1 MNIYKGAFLGK
12 WSEGTQDNLRNTLC
26 DDVWHHLNL
35 SFCLFFLLPSFAF
48 HCLTFITFFS
58 LWSLSIFSYKL
69 SWAGPPGPG
78 NIIFSYNHEV
88 NSTPSYELIIL
99 SCSSLIQESK
109 TVDWNHLLVCGSHI
123 SISQASTHGKMHW
136 WQHSFCFHSFIF
148 WPRELQVLVDIRL
161 NKSVNVENSALTCL
175 CEDNNCPAWQW
186 YSRLFQ

>member
-1 MNIYKGAFLGK
+1 MYDITLTFLSAFSFYFLHLLF
-12 WSEGTQDNLRNTLC
+12 TA
-26 DDVWHHLNL
+26 WHLLH
-35 SFCLFFLLPSFAF
+35 FFSSV
-48 HCLTFITFFS
+48 HCLYLATNYLEQVLQALVTYF
-58 LWSLSIFSYKL
+58 
-69 SWAGPPGPG
+69 
-78 NIIFSYNHEV
+78 FSYNHEV

-161 NKSVNVENSALTCL
+161 SKSVNVENSALTCL

-186 YSRLFQ
+186 YSKLFQ